1 MRQPFS
7 IQSNTS
13 IRTTFANSS
22 YYYTKGAPSIPYFN
36 FRSKFKIVHFLLYF
50 YNKNYKK
57 GARAP
62 SLQHRRRIEAII
74 LIFNKNI
81 YLIASS

>member
-13 IRTTFANSS
+13 IRTTFANPS

-50 YNKNYKK
+50 YNKN
-57 GARAP
+57 
-62 SLQHRRRIEAII
+62 
-74 LIFNKNI
+74 
-81 YLIASS
+81 

>member
-13 IRTTFANSS
+13 IRTTFANPS

-36 FRSKFKIVHFLLYF
+36 FRSKSKIVHFLLYF
-50 YNKNYKK
+50 YNKNYNNG
-57 GARAP
+57 GASPLILFTTPRAGGSRGRRP
-62 SLQHRRRIEAII
+62 SPVVPA
-74 LIFNKNI
+74 
-81 YLIASS
+81 A

>member
-36 FRSKFKIVHFLLYF
+36 LRSKFKIVHFLLYF
-50 YNKNYKK
+50 YNKNYNRTNYSHNEEFHI
-57 GARAP
+57 GAT
-62 SLQHRRRIEAII
+62 H
-74 LIFNKNI
+74 
-81 YLIASS
+81 